1 MAELKNK
8 MFNYKN
14 DIDVGKFE
22 NYSYEQLMSLV
33 NPYKFYFE
41 IDNKQEL
48 LQYLQAVHIKYCE
61 SKNEQYSPCKYRKF
75 NGGTMGFTKFE
86 ANPSVE
92 FNSKIG
98 DSYEFMKACFNKFFP
113 FIVFEFV
120 IHESN
125 HIFQINAINS
135 GDFSKLQPES
145 KIGALYQKLMDN
157 INKQYNSDKFCKDE
171 TKNILLSNFFD
182 IDDLVFDIRK
192 STNESFF
199 YGNEP
204 CEIAAR
210 DYTCQECA
218 KLLNLPN
225 LSTEIKRLFSAFIQ
239 EQARDSVYHAYD
251 EKTSNFNFFLN
262 ILKADLLTD
271 YPNVK
276 QAKQELCDYVD
287 GVFQGLGLRTI
298 NQVDND
304 LYSGAERITKKLLA
318 RAKIINSKIENNTEV
333 NSKLEAEAEKLA
345 DSYDRMVDNLFFKR
359 IDDYKQLERQYFE
372 LFPIL
377 QNQKKTIMKTR
388 KREELLGDK
397 NIVEGVLYEN
407 DFIIKKR

>member
-14 DIDVGKFE
+14 DIDMGKFE

-61 SKNEQYSPCKYRKF
+61 SKNEQYSPCKYKKY

-345 DSYDRMVDNLFFKR
+345 DSYDRMLDNLFFKR

-397 NIVEGVLYEN
+397 NTVEGVLYEN

>member
-397 NIVEGVLYEN
+397 NTVEGVLYEN

>member
-61 SKNEQYSPCKYRKF
+61 SKNEQYSPCKYKKY

-145 KIGALYQKLMDN
+145 KVGALYQKLMDN

-304 LYSGAERITKKLLA
+304 LYSGAERITKRLLA

-397 NIVEGVLYEN
+397 NTVEGVLYEN

>member
-1 MAELKNK
+1 M
-8 MFNYKN
+8 
-14 DIDVGKFE
+14 
-22 NYSYEQLMSLV
+22 
-33 NPYKFYFE
+33 
-41 IDNKQEL
+41 
-48 LQYLQAVHIKYCE
+48 
-61 SKNEQYSPCKYRKF
+61 
-75 NGGTMGFTKFE
+75 
-86 ANPSVE
+86 
-92 FNSKIG
+92 
-98 DSYEFMKACFNKFFP
+98 
-113 FIVFEFV
+113 
-120 IHESN
+120 
-125 HIFQINAINS
+125 
-135 GDFSKLQPES
+135 
-145 KIGALYQKLMDN
+145 
-157 INKQYNSDKFCKDE
+157 
-171 TKNILLSNFFD
+171 
-182 IDDLVFDIRK
+182 
-192 STNESFF
+192 
-199 YGNEP
+199 
-204 CEIAAR
+204 
-210 DYTCQECA
+210 
-218 KLLNLPN
+218 
-225 LSTEIKRLFSAFIQ
+225 
-239 EQARDSVYHAYD
+239 
-251 EKTSNFNFFLN
+251 
-262 ILKADLLTD
+262 LTD

-397 NIVEGVLYEN
+397 NTVEGVLYEN

>member
-48 LQYLQAVHIKYCE
+48 LQDLQAVHIKDCE

-397 NIVEGVLYEN
+397 NTVEGVLYEN

>member
-157 INKQYNSDKFCKDE
+157 INKQYNSDKFSKDK

-397 NIVEGVLYEN
+397 NTVEGVLYEN

>member
-1 MAELKNK
+1 

-397 NIVEGVLYEN
+397 NTVEGVLYEN

>member
-61 SKNEQYSPCKYRKF
+61 SKNEQYSPCKYKKY

-145 KIGALYQKLMDN
+145 KVGALYQKLMDN

-397 NIVEGVLYEN
+397 NTVEGVLYEN

>member
-204 CEIAAR
+204 CEIASR

-397 NIVEGVLYEN
+397 NTVEGVLYEN

>member
-1 MAELKNK
+1 
-8 MFNYKN
+8 
-14 DIDVGKFE
+14 
-22 NYSYEQLMSLV
+22 MSLV

-397 NIVEGVLYEN
+397 NTVEGVLYEN

>member
-1 MAELKNK
+1 MILIWENLK
-8 MFNYKN
+8 
-14 DIDVGKFE
+14 II
-22 NYSYEQLMSLV
+22 EQLMSLV

-61 SKNEQYSPCKYRKF
+61 SKNEQYSPCKYKKY

-135 GDFSKLQPES
+135 ADFSKLQPES

-276 QAKQELCDYVD
+276 QAKKELCDYVD

-304 LYSGAERITKKLLA
+304 LYSGAERITKRLLA

-397 NIVEGVLYEN
+397 NTVEGVLYEN

>member
-14 DIDVGKFE
+14 DIDMGKFE

-397 NIVEGVLYEN
+397 NTVEGVLYEN

>member
-171 TKNILLSNFFD
+171 AKNILLSNFFD

-218 KLLNLPN
+218 KLLNLAN

-397 NIVEGVLYEN
+397 NTVEGVLYEN

>member
-304 LYSGAERITKKLLA
+304 LYIGAERITKKLLA

-397 NIVEGVLYEN
+397 NTVEGVLYEN

>member
-61 SKNEQYSPCKYRKF
+61 SKNEQYSPCKYRKC

-397 NIVEGVLYEN
+397 NTVEGVLYEN

>member
-262 ILKADLLTD
+262 ILKSNLLTD

-397 NIVEGVLYEN
+397 NTVEGVLYEN

>member
-1 MAELKNK
+1 
-8 MFNYKN
+8 
-14 DIDVGKFE
+14 
-22 NYSYEQLMSLV
+22 MSLV

-41 IDNKQEL
+41 IDNKQAL

-397 NIVEGVLYEN
+397 NTVEGVLYEN

>member
-61 SKNEQYSPCKYRKF
+61 SKNEQYSPCKYKKY

-397 NIVEGVLYEN
+397 NTVEGVLYEN

>member
-14 DIDVGKFE
+14 DIDMGKFE

-61 SKNEQYSPCKYRKF
+61 SKNEQYSPCKYKKY

-135 GDFSKLQPES
+135 ADFSKLQPES

-276 QAKQELCDYVD
+276 QAKKELCDYVD

-304 LYSGAERITKKLLA
+304 LYSGAERITKRLLA

-397 NIVEGVLYEN
+397 NTVEGVLYEN

>member
-359 IDDYKQLERQYFE
+359 IDDYKQR
-372 LFPIL
+372 
-377 QNQKKTIMKTR
+377 
-388 KREELLGDK
+388 
-397 NIVEGVLYEN
+397 
-407 DFIIKKR
+407 

>member
-14 DIDVGKFE
+14 DIDMGKFE

-61 SKNEQYSPCKYRKF
+61 SKNEQYSPCKYKKY

-125 HIFQINAINS
+125 HIFQINAINI

-171 TKNILLSNFFD
+171 TKNMLLSNFFD

-218 KLLNLPN
+218 KLLNLTN

-345 DSYDRMVDNLFFKR
+345 DSYDRMLDNLFFKR

-397 NIVEGVLYEN
+397 NTVEGVLYEN

>member
-14 DIDVGKFE
+14 DIDMGKFE

-157 INKQYNSDKFCKDE
+157 INKQYNSDKFSKDK

-397 NIVEGVLYEN
+397 NTVEGVLYEN